1 MRYPITRTI
10 EKTKVVALLFD
21 KTTAEAH
28 NETVVL
34 ARKLNDAKAI
44 EKAVRKLVETDD
56 NIKLVDIVDVSSETA
71 CYGITEQD
79 FLAHAV
85 ELDPRTRN
93 PLT

>member
-10 EKTKVVALLFD
+10 EKTKVVVLLFD
-21 KTTAEAH
+21 KTSAEAY
-28 NETVVL
+28 NETVTL
-34 ARKLNDAKAI
+34 PRKLNDAKAI

-56 NIKLVDIVDVSSETA
+56 NIKLIDIVDVSSETA

-85 ELDPRTRN
+85 QLDPRTRN

>member
-10 EKTKVVALLFD
+10 EKMKVVALLFD
-21 KTTAEAH
+21 KTSAEAY

-34 ARKLNDAKAI
+34 ARKLTDAKAI

-56 NIKLVDIVDVSSETA
+56 NIKLVDIVDVSTETA

-85 ELDPRTRN
+85 QLDPRTRN
-93 PLT
+93 PIA